1 MGDLILRPATSADI
15 PALSRLGIDSFV
27 AKFGYLYRAEDLYPF
42 LDATH
47 SEAALAR
54 ELADPTRAYCLAE
67 RAGRLVGYCKL
78 GLACGWPEH
87 ARGQRVMELKQLYT
101 AADVTGGGI
110 GGALMDWAMADL
122 AARGADEVQL
132 SVWSENH
139 AAQRFYQRYGFA
151 KVADTTFHVGTHVD
165 EEYLLARML

>member
-1 MGDLILRPATSADI
+1 MGELALRPPLPADI

-42 LDATH
+42 LDDTH

-67 RAGRLVGYCKL
+67 RDGQLAGYCKL

-101 AADVTGGGI
+101 AADATGGGI
-110 GGALMDWAMADL
+110 GGALMDWALDDL

-132 SVWSENH
+132 SVWSENYG
-139 AAQRFYQRYGFA
+139 AQRFYQRYGFT

-165 EEYLLARML
+165 EEFLLARML